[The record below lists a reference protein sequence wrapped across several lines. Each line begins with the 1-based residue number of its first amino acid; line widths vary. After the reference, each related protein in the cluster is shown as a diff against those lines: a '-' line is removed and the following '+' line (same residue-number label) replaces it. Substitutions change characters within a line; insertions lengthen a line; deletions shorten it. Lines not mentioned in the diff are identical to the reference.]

1 MVLHVVEKRDGTVEV
16 LGRAREVEE
25 YGTQCERIVL
35 VGLLPGCR
43 DPPAGHQDSYHES
56 QSLQSALQALKLVAQ
71 MTVSKLATIAPSLRK
86 ASPECCQLP
95 MLILPSSLWRDFHQ
109 KRVIWTP
116 TEGR

>member
-43 DPPAGHQDSYHES
+43 TRAGHQDSYHES
-56 QSLQSALQALKLVAQ
+56 QSLQSG
-71 MTVSKLATIAPSLRK
+71 
-86 ASPECCQLP
+86 
-95 MLILPSSLWRDFHQ
+95 
-109 KRVIWTP
+109 P
-116 TEGR
+116 TH

>member
-1 MVLHVVEKRDGTVEV
+1 MVLHVVEKGDGTVEV

-43 DPPAGHQDSYHES
+43 TRAGHQDSYHES

-109 KRVIWTP
+109 KRVICTP

>member
-43 DPPAGHQDSYHES
+43 DPP
-56 QSLQSALQALKLVAQ
+56 QATRTAI
-71 MTVSKLATIAPSLRK
+71 TRANR
-86 ASPECCQLP
+86 C
-95 MLILPSSLWRDFHQ
+95 
-109 KRVIWTP
+109 RVP
-116 TEGR
+116 YRH

>member
-1 MVLHVVEKRDGTVEV
+1 LVLHVVEKRDGTVEV

-43 DPPAGHQDSYHES
+43 TRAGHQDSYHES
-56 QSLQSALQALKLVAQ
+56 QSPQSGPTGTKAGG
-71 MTVSKLATIAPSLRK
+71 TDDRFK
-86 ASPECCQLP
+86 ASYNSSLSSKGKCGVLSAP